1 MELSSVMEQECCAIR
16 GNFEFWDDL
25 EYIHYIYVLNLST
38 HGEVLELILKQV
50 CISSES
56 SLCKTN
62 YENRKKR
69 LDENHKN

>member
-1 MELSSVMEQECCAIR
+1 MLWNSGE
-16 GNFEFWDDL
+16 FEFWDDL

-62 YENRKKR
+62 YENRKSDSMKTIKI
-69 LDENHKN
+69 D